1 MLQCHPRVLRT
12 PYAFPVNSHS
22 VFTTRTA
29 QDYLHAAHY
38 HTHSPTAIAALSQR
52 IQQLFSI
59 FNFCSYATSPKS
71 LLAQHI
77 VQKRKACMVIEW
89 QLFPSIHQFV
99 SQDRKYKLSSVITGF
114 LEHNMTKYKTFF
126 PPQVDANKANIAH
139 NILVPVLCVLYIS
152 KPTISMRKVQLEVTR
167 TTSITSCICIFFK
180 TYVLL
185 ENNRVPVGWQ

>member
-38 HTHSPTAIAALSQR
+38 HTHSPTATAALSQR

-77 VQKRKACMVIEW
+77 VQKRKAYMVIEW
-89 QLFPSIHQFV
+89 QLFPSTHQFV

-126 PPQVDANKANIAH
+126 PPSWCKQSQYCAQH
-139 NILVPVLCVLYIS
+139 FS
-152 KPTISMRKVQLEVTR
+152 
-167 TTSITSCICIFFK
+167 SCTMCP
-180 TYVLL
+180 LH
-185 ENNRVPVGWQ
+185 